1 MTTQTVDDF
10 IQARLD
16 EVSTAPSD
24 ALAEGGS
31 WPPTTKR
38 TYVAGWRNFT
48 AWCLEHRRA
57 DLGVKTTNRPHTS
70 SILALCWSTERAG
83 PPLGRVMLA

>member
-1 MTTQTVDDF
+1 MTTQTVHDF
-10 IQARLD
+10 IQTRLD

-31 WPPTTKR
+31 WPPTTKP

-57 DLGVKTTNRPHTS
+57 
-70 SILALCWSTERAG
+70 A
-83 PPLGRVMLA
+83 LGREDDEPAPYVIYLGIVLVD